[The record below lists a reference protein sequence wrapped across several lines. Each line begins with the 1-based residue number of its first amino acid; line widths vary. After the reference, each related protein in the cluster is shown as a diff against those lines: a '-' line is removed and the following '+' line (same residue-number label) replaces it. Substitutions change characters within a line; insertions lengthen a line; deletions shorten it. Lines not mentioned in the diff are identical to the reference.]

1 MREDGRKFVRLE
13 DGHPVLQSFLQL
25 KGMFFLIENG
35 LYLLVTFID
44 NLIIN
49 KIFYFLLFLQFLYRR
64 KLAKREITDKKSLND
79 NKYFFFE

>member
-1 MREDGRKFVRLE
+1 MREDGRKFVRLG